1 MSEKEVLY
9 NGRFVNL
16 VKTGRWEYAERSR
29 EVTGIVA
36 IIAATDDG
44 RVILVEQYRPPCQGR
59 CIEFPAGLVGD
70 KNDCPNES
78 LEEAAIRELEEET
91 GYKAASMTKVAEGPA
106 SAGITS
112 EIISLYLAEGLEKVS
127 AGGGDESENIQVH
140 LVPLSEAYQWLQEKS
155 AAGIHVDV
163 KVYAGLYF
171 LHGCH
176 K

>member
-9 NGRFVNL
+9 NGRFVSL
-16 VKTGRWEYAERSR
+16 VKSGRWEYAERSR

-36 IIAATDDG
+36 IIAATDDN
-44 RVILVEQYRPPCQGR
+44 RVVLVEQYRPPCQGR

-70 KNDCPNES
+70 KGNCHDES
-78 LEEAAIRELEEET
+78 LEEAAVRELEEET
-91 GYKAASMTKVAEGPA
+91 GYRAASMTRVAEGPA

-112 EIISLYLAEGLEKVS
+112 EIITLFLAEGLKKVS
-127 AGGGDESENIQVH
+127 AGGGDESEDIQVH
-140 LVPLSEAYQWLQEKS
+140 LVPLDEAYRWLQNKS
-155 AAGIHVDV
+155 AAGVHVDV

-171 LHGCH
+171 LQGFH

>member
-1 MSEKEVLY
+1 MSEKEILY

-16 VKTGRWEYAERSR
+16 VKDGRWEYAERSR

-36 IIAATDDG
+36 IIAADNDN
-44 RVILVEQYRPPCQGR
+44 RVVLVEQYRPPCRGR

-70 KNDCPNES
+70 IKDCHDES

-91 GYKAASMTKVAEGPA
+91 GYRAAAMTRVAEGPV

-112 EIISLYLAEGLEKVS
+112 EIITFYLAEGLKKVS
-127 AGGGDESENIQVH
+127 AGGGDESEDIQIH
-140 LVPLSEAYQWLQEKS
+140 LVPLDEAYRWLQNKA
-155 AAGIHVDV
+155 AAGVHVDV

-171 LHGCH
+171 LHGFH